1 MAANI
6 KAILSAMNERPILI
20 YPAYIAITGDHAAA
34 AALGQIIYWHGV
46 KGGQFFKTDAEL
58 AEEIRVSEKQMK
70 RIKTI
75 LKSIPFLSIEL
86 KQVPAKTFY
95 DIDYDI
101 LADVL
106 ANNYTGEGQTSLS
119 QKGQTEWSQK
129 GQTEWSQKGQ
139 TEWSQKGQTI
149 TENTNRDYITEITS
163 EKNIAPSLSAS
174 ELMPCKNE
182 NEDVFLLFP
191 LNKAGEFYAVKNDYI
206 AEMSSLYP
214 AVNVEQE
221 LRSMRA
227 WLINNPSK
235 RKTKSGITSF
245 INRWLSKAQND
256 GQQKSPET
264 VRSGQGLRVSEMNE
278 EQLRQNYFR
287 GQAAREEAIFS
298 NDY

>member
-106 ANNYTGEGQTSLS
+106 ANNYTGEGQTSL
-119 QKGQTEWSQK
+119 
-129 GQTEWSQKGQ
+129 SQKGQ